1 MGFLKRRERKHFQ
14 IFLVFFSPIFLFF
27 LPNISSKLIF
37 YKTIGLYLQGYKKNG
52 RLCVGVLTPK
62 QTISS
67 FSWFMVWSS
76 SDCLE
81 AFSSSV
87 FFKHYTLKNSRCLVS
102 IGSEFERFWATI
114 IEILSLE
121 RRWCSVGD
129 SVMFF
134 LKKCIPSNLW

>member
-87 FFKHYTLKNSRCLVS
+87 FFKHYTPKKLQMSSLH
-102 IGSEFERFWATI
+102 RFWI
-114 IEILSLE
+114 WKILSYNHRDIASRKE
-121 RRWCSVGD
+121 VMQCRRFCDV
-129 SVMFF
+129 F
-134 LKKCIPSNLW
+134 P